1 MFPNAI
7 VRTVTDGSLGVSG
20 PRLQGMLKDDP
31 WGTVGA
37 RIPNWDKYPLDETD
51 PEGLLR
57 LAPNGIHFMLLSGLI
72 IYIYICMCIYSFTC
86 TQVQIVTKKK

>member
-1 MFPNAI
+1 MLTPEPLRASYLSSMFPNAI

-31 WGTVGA
+31 WGTVDA

-57 LAPNGIHFMLLSGLI
+57 LAPNGVHLMLLSGLI
-72 IYIYICMCIYSFTC
+72 IYIYMHVYI
-86 TQVQIVTKKK
+86 